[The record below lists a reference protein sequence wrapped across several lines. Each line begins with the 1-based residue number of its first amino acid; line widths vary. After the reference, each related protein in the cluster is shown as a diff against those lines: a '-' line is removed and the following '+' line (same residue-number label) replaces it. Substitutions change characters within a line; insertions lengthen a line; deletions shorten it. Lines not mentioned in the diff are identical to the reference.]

1 MVAAL
6 EALRQYGLAT
16 PGGQNPSEKK
26 VIAGM
31 ITPVLE
37 GLKAALEH
45 PDSHAIERLL
55 SRQQL
60 LEFARI
66 FLIQAA
72 KTPGMIA
79 GTQSELQAIVRGAA
93 RCPGRL
99 GA

>member
-1 MVAAL
+1 
-6 EALRQYGLAT
+6 
-16 PGGQNPSEKK
+16 
-26 VIAGM
+26 M
-31 ITPVLE
+31 ITQVLE